1 MVSMTVTKASFRL
14 ANSKSIASSEIL
26 NILHAAMYVEW
37 QFFGDKT
44 CLQNCNV
51 NIMCIKWPF
60 ILMLINS
67 LATMALLQKTCRQD
81 ILCYKVK

>member
-37 QFFGDKT
+37 QF
-44 CLQNCNV
+44 LE
-51 NIMCIKWPF
+51 IR
-60 ILMLINS
+60 
-67 LATMALLQKTCRQD
+67 LA
-81 ILCYKVK
+81 YKIAMSI